1 MILEVDVLE
10 SYFTQ
15 ISSVTTKISG
25 MSPDLGKHSAT
36 IGAVCL
42 RQTRCRSRKHT
53 LTFFLHFSLT
63 NCLGWCKYF
72 GRALPP
78 YSQISRLVCQIKREN
93 VINNQFPPSKT
104 VVSFVFWECIQ
115 QPKLLLWLQKRFPN
129 QRGYVTIT
137 LPGSQR
143 TSYFNFVPPLPSRV
157 FRILKSTRRDK
168 PLRYTGLLN
177 KHPLLLI

>member
-1 MILEVDVLE
+1 M
-10 SYFTQ
+10 T
-15 ISSVTTKISG
+15 
-25 MSPDLGKHSAT
+25 
-36 IGAVCL
+36 
-42 RQTRCRSRKHT
+42 
-53 LTFFLHFSLT
+53 
-63 NCLGWCKYF
+63 YF
-72 GRALPP
+72 GHAFPP

-93 VINNQFPPSKT
+93 VINNPIERAKT

-129 QRGYVTIT
+129 QRGYVTIM

-168 PLRYTGLLN
+168 PLLYSCRAANLLQETYLGCITIWKAN
-177 KHPLLLI
+177 FFWQAISKKQKFPRRTYLLPSSLLVVAKSTANFFSSWANYSCFF